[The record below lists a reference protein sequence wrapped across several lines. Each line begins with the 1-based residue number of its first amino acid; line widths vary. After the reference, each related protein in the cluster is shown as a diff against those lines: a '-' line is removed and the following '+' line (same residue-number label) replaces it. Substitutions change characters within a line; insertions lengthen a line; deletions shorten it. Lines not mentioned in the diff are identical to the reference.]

1 MVWEAK
7 RIPFWIKDENGLPS
21 RPHHLVIARN
31 VLKPDEIKF
40 FLSNAPESTPVEVLL
55 LVAFSRW
62 HIERLFEDSK
72 TELGMDHFEARKY
85 PAIVRHLIL
94 TCISHLFLAEFW
106 LAERGEKGGTDDLP
120 GANGNTSLGSGLEPW
135 RTLLAETGHGH
146 CRATSE
152 NTAAKRYLQPVPPK
166 ANSASFT
173 QNWRIPLAHTAMPM
187 AEVLAL

>member
-7 RIPFWIKDENGLPS
+7 RISFWIKDENDLPS

-31 VLKPDEIKF
+31 VLKPQEVKF
-40 FLSNAPESTPVEVLL
+40 FLSNAPESAPLEVLL

-85 PAIVRHLIL
+85 PAIMRHLVL

-106 LAERGEKGGTDDLP
+106 LAERGKKTGTDDLP
-120 GANGNTSLGSGLEPW
+120 STNRDASLGFHLESR
-135 RTLLAETGHGH
+135 RTLLAETGRGH
-146 CRATSE
+146 CRAIGD
-152 NTAAKRYLQPVPPK
+152 NAATKCRRQPFPPE
-166 ANSASFT
+166 ADSASFA
-173 QNWRIPLAHTAMPM
+173 QERRIPLAHTAMPM
-187 AEVLAL
+187 AEMLAL